1 MAHIIH
7 SLLMDIQAFTEGTV
21 CCVVCRLV
29 RAEKRDQ
36 MLAAVKSD
44 QLLMENLVTS
54 NKIFMFLIESNTSV
68 STRD

>member
-1 MAHIIH
+1 M
-7 SLLMDIQAFTEGTV
+7 

-36 MLAAVKSD
+36 VLAAVKSD